1 MPSFLYYCERGAEL
15 LTTDAASLQVNAPP
29 DTPDGDGGDV
39 PIKPQPQPQVQ
50 LLRTNKNFASKNKP
64 ISGIAVVPEYK
75 ILVALSDG
83 VVSVYETEP
92 PGFPLLHRCEE
103 TRGATAF
110 AVDCVRQR
118 SLTGEAAVTVR
129 MVVAVKRRLYFF
141 YYKNRKMLKLH
152 EPLSLPDVARS
163 VAWCRDSIC
172 VGFRGE
178 YSLIKMNSKQVL
190 LISRLDVEFHINTI
204 I

>member
-1 MPSFLYYCERGAEL
+1 MLNIICAPR
-15 LTTDAASLQVNAPP
+15 QVNAPP

-129 MVVAVKRRLYFF
+129 MVVAVKRRLHFF

-152 EPLSLPDVARS
+152 EPMSLPDVARS

-178 YSLIKMNSKQVL
+178 YSLIKMNSKQVSEHFRSSE
-190 LISRLDVEFHINTI
+190 IQN
-204 I
+204 